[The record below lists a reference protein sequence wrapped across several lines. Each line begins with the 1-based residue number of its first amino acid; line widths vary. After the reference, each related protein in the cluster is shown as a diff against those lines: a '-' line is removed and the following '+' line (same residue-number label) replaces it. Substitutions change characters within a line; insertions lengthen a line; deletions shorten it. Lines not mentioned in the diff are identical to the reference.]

1 MRKSHEKIGR
11 SIESR
16 IHDMTGALLVNG
28 SMNAAVLNK
37 AYRGTKK
44 QELWDNYLAIVAAV
58 ESLENTVEDYIAEE
72 VELRCKS
79 ALNEAEKYKKMYE
92 REHKEVMAMK
102 DEVRKVKDERRRE
115 SPGRPAKYGDSD
127 YRLIL
132 ADRAAGLSLKAIA
145 NKRGMAIN
153 TVRKLLANHNINN
166 DTNDN
171 ESNSSKNEL
180 VQTNIDDFIN
190 E

>member
-28 SMNAAVLNK
+28 SMTAAALTK
-37 AYRGTKK
+37 TYRATKK

-72 VELRCKS
+72 VELRCKN
-79 ALNEAEKYKKMYE
+79 ALNEAEKYKRMCE

-102 DEVRKVKDERRRE
+102 DKIHKVREEGRKE

-132 ADRAAGLSLKAIA
+132 ADKAAGLSLRAIA
-145 NKRGMAIN
+145 NKRKMAIN

-166 DTNDN
+166 DINNSKDDSN
-171 ESNSSKNEL
+171 EKEL

-190 E
+190 K

>member
-1 MRKSHEKIGR
+1 
-11 SIESR
+11 
-16 IHDMTGALLVNG
+16 
-28 SMNAAVLNK
+28 
-37 AYRGTKK
+37 
-44 QELWDNYLAIVAAV
+44 
-58 ESLENTVEDYIAEE
+58 
-72 VELRCKS
+72 
-79 ALNEAEKYKKMYE
+79 MYE

-102 DEVRKVKDERRRE
+102 DEVRKVKKDERRRE

-171 ESNSSKNEL
+171 GSNSVK
-180 VQTNIDDFIN
+180 TNLFRQILAIL
-190 E
+190 

>member
-28 SMNAAVLNK
+28 SMNAAALNK

-79 ALNEAEKYKKMYE
+79 A
-92 REHKEVMAMK
+92 R
-102 DEVRKVKDERRRE
+102 
-115 SPGRPAKYGDSD
+115 
-127 YRLIL
+127 
-132 ADRAAGLSLKAIA
+132 
-145 NKRGMAIN
+145 
-153 TVRKLLANHNINN
+153 
-166 DTNDN
+166 
-171 ESNSSKNEL
+171 
-180 VQTNIDDFIN
+180 
-190 E
+190 

>member
-1 MRKSHEKIGR
+1 M
-11 SIESR
+11 
-16 IHDMTGALLVNG
+16 
-28 SMNAAVLNK
+28 
-37 AYRGTKK
+37 
-44 QELWDNYLAIVAAV
+44 AAV

-102 DEVRKVKDERRRE
+102 DEVRKVKGRTTQGI
-115 SPGRPAKYGDSD
+115 SGRPAKYGDSD

-171 ESNSSKNEL
+171 GSNSVK
-180 VQTNIDDFIN
+180 TNLFRQILAIL
-190 E
+190 